1 MEEWLENDRLT
12 EEQEE
17 LLRDEYE
24 YYDEWRNGEAWD
36 EGISLEAYNLSCR
49 IRDYY

>member
-1 MEEWLENDRLT
+1 MLNDYELT

-24 YYDEWRNGEAWD
+24 YYYEWRNGEAWE
-36 EGISLEAYNLSCR
+36 EGISLSDYNQSCR
-49 IRDYY
+49 IRDYN